1 MSNINISAEQ
11 SQQFLQLLLQ
21 RVESLEGELLHSK
34 VIIAIQKRQ
43 NDELK
48 KQLEDLDRP
57 VVEEDDDIW
66 EEDNLGDNREEDDE
80 IWEEDNLGDNREDN
94 LGDNREDNLGDN
106 REEDDDIWEEDNL
119 GDNREEDDD
128 IWEDEND
135 DIWEDEND
143 DIWEGY
149 ADTVY
154 DDASDSDSSC
164 YADDSYFVDY
174 NDDDELEFHEEQAV
188 MHYYAGMGKCPPYW
202 DPVLKK
208 PRKDY
213 LTGTNML

>member
-57 VVEEDDDIW
+57 VV
-66 EEDNLGDNREEDDE
+66 
-80 IWEEDNLGDNREDN
+80 
-94 LGDNREDNLGDN
+94 
-106 REEDDDIWEEDNL
+106 EEDDDIWEEDNL